1 MNTPRS
7 IGDLL
12 NLAVERHGTDSGRE
26 LERIAQAGGFRIVH
40 TTINAIRAGS
50 YKSSP
55 SERTLKAIAF
65 LANVPDRVAFEAVG
79 RQPHERPFVDDLP
92 PGVDDLLPSERRV
105 AVEMLRLMVTQ
116 RQELNEFLREKG
128 SQVGRAITSVSPE
141 RRTKF
146 VEAMEAR
153 KGEGKD
159 EDLSDEN
166 PGLSLVDDKSDEPE
180 GYELAAR
187 KGETRERKRR
197 RLEGEPWDHPDPDG
211 PEDGA

>member
-12 NLAVERHGTDSGRE
+12 DLAVERHGTDSGRE

-50 YKSSP
+50 YKSNP

-65 LANVPDRVAFEAVG
+65 LANVPDRVAFEAAG
-79 RQPHERPFVDDLP
+79 RSPHERPFVEDLP
-92 PGVDDLLPSERRV
+92 PGVDDLLPNERRV
-105 AVEMLRLMVTQ
+105 AVEMLRLMVAH
-116 RQELNEFLREKG
+116 RSEINELHRERAAEA
-128 SQVGRAITSVSPE
+128 GRAITSVSDE
-141 RRTKF
+141 RMSAFR
-146 VEAMEAR
+146 EALETSQVDKA
-153 KGEGKD
+153 
-159 EDLSDEN
+159 EDSTAEN
-166 PGLSLVDDKSDEPE
+166 PGLCLVGDKGDEPE

-187 KGETRERKRR
+187 KGETKERKRR
-197 RLEGEPWDHPDPDG
+197 RLEGEPWDHPDPNG